1 MNIFSLFG
9 LFCPKKFNVYLSAEN
24 MLISFNQPKKNR
36 TTYSP
41 ANVAISV
48 WNGGGGCRSGGA
60 MVHCKILVPGRP
72 TYFVNC
78 RMLAYC
84 ISWLF
89 GHFFPTIVSLLLSPL
104 SGRGPDI
111 DGKTVAKGR

>member
-48 WNGGGGCRSGGA
+48 WNGGGGEVGEGVGRVVRWCIVKFWCQG
-60 MVHCKILVPGRP
+60 VLLIL
-72 TYFVNC
+72 
-78 RMLAYC
+78 
-84 ISWLF
+84 
-89 GHFFPTIVSLLLSPL
+89 
-104 SGRGPDI
+104 
-111 DGKTVAKGR
+111 